1 MAAKKRK
8 SLILRFAVFAFIV
21 YIAVS
26 LINMEFQISKSR
38 AALATTNAQLLQQQ
52 DKNAEIQRVLAED
65 DSKYKESMAR
75 DKLGYAKPDER
86 IYINASG
93 N

>member
-1 MAAKKRK
+1 MAAKQRK

-21 YIAVS
+21 YIAVT
-26 LINMEFQISKSR
+26 LINLQLQISKSR
-38 AALATTNAQLLQQQ
+38 ATLATTNAQLQQQQ

-65 DSKYKESMAR
+65 DNKSKESIAR